1 MFSKGYYHFE
11 LDQITISKRFLG
23 DSFTPAIIRYKITAF
38 IIGIMMK
45 ILMFTPKDKNN
56 SFRHLNK
63 NFTFSSSPQKTGHSI
78 KKAPHKNH
86 PQSSDINTFDKKI
99 SHFRLFNKTRRSVI
113 FLLQFFGW
121 GVIKKYHTSAKLFLI
136 LYIGLQTQKKC
147 DK

>member
-1 MFSKGYYHFE
+1 
-11 LDQITISKRFLG
+11 
-23 DSFTPAIIRYKITAF
+23 
-38 IIGIMMK
+38 
-45 ILMFTPKDKNN
+45 MFTPKDKNN

-113 FLLQFFGW
+113 FLL
-121 GVIKKYHTSAKLFLI
+121 
-136 LYIGLQTQKKC
+136 
-147 DK
+147 